1 MEWNVYSSRV
11 NGSIYQYPHKTL
23 EKKNKIFLLAI
34 SRKLPL
40 LFKFEMEKEKKWV
53 EKMSCKAGA
62 PWAVTIFLILI
73 NNNWRMILWFW
84 TGLPSV
90 STRNT
95 IKWHT
100 FEVLLSCSLHSTYT
114 AENCF
119 KRVNKTKQHIPILH
133 KWGLRVSITTLFL
146 FLTHR
151 DHQNS

>member
-1 MEWNVYSSRV
+1 MFTVVVWTAAFINILIKPWKKRIKFSCLLLVANFLFYLSS
-11 NGSIYQYPHKTL
+11 KWKK
-23 EKKNKIFLLAI
+23 KKNEWK
-34 SRKLPL
+34 
-40 LFKFEMEKEKKWV
+40 
-53 EKMSCKAGA
+53 KMSCKAGA